1 MTLPAPLRPWWP
13 VLKRLHRFVTRAA
26 GELGRACSRVLGSRG
41 VPLTATSRSIDT
53 ARREPDSVTIHHGDP
68 AQELSRRETPG
79 DPPRHAVFTNAMSE
93 TVPATFTLDIRGGRL
108 SGDYGA
114 TTTPAKT
121 LDHETS
127 TYFGVTD
134 WREHPIYLRPTLGEI
149 RRIPGTVLSLTTRG
163 TATNYYHFLYD
174 SIARLGV
181 LENTGPDVS
190 IDAYVVPH
198 ATRYQRELL
207 ELAGIEGTLIQ
218 PRRGLTV
225 AADRLLVPSNPNWA
239 LQAPPA
245 SVAWLRAR
253 LLRPVSRDGSAHR
266 LYLTRGETPNTRRY
280 REETDLWP
288 ELEHRGF
295 VRVDAGQLSVQQQ
308 INLFAD
314 AEVIVAPHGAALTN
328 VTFSPPDVRV
338 LEMFASTYVHLGL
351 WSICEALGAS
361 YRYLVADGPSGSNS
375 GVHDDV
381 SIPVPRVLS
390 ALDDM
395 LD

>member
-1 MTLPAPLRPWWP
+1 MTLPARLRPWWP
-13 VLKRLHRFVTRAA
+13 VLKRLHRFVTRVA
-26 GELGRACSRVLGSRG
+26 GVLGRACSRVLGSRG

-53 ARREPDSVTIHHGDP
+53 AEREPDSVVIHQGDP
-68 AQELSRRETPG
+68 SQELVRRLTPG
-79 DPPRHAVFTNAMSE
+79 DPPRHAVFASAVSD
-93 TVPATFTLDIRGGRL
+93 TVPSTFTLEVRDGRL

-134 WREHPIYLRPTLGEI
+134 WREHPIYLRPTLGNI
-149 RRIPGTVLSLTTRG
+149 RRVPGTVLSLTTRG

-181 LENTGPDVS
+181 FENTGPDVP
-190 IDAYVVPH
+190 IDAYVVPQ
-198 ATRYQRELL
+198 ATRYQRQLL
-207 ELAGIEGTLIQ
+207 QLAGIDGTLIQ

-225 AADRLLVPSNPNWA
+225 IADRLLVPSNPNWA

-245 SVAWLRAR
+245 SVAWLRSR
-253 LLRPVSRDGSAHR
+253 LLPPAGRDESAHR

-280 REETDLWP
+280 CEENELWP
-288 ELEHRGF
+288 ELERRGF

-328 VTFSPPDVRV
+328 VTFSPPEVRV
-338 LEMFASTYVHLGL
+338 LEMFASNYVHLGL

-361 YRYLVADGPSGSNS
+361 YHYLVADGPSGSNS

-390 ALDDM
+390 AIDDLLD
-395 LD
+395 